1 MVLWEGGGQMP
12 FLVFNV
18 LPFFKSR
25 MKTDFVLINILLI
38 AWLNIAV
45 AVLSPN
51 GRISHSNRTKVVAK
65 ASFLYLLSGEMYA
78 NIHLSSL
85 RLKRI
90 LLQPVYLIKINSG
103 EGFSIGFCYSIEFL
117 KVNTKSTHNT

>member
-1 MVLWEGGGQMP
+1 MP

-25 MKTDFVLINILLI
+25 MKTDFVPINILLI

-51 GRISHSNRTKVVAK
+51 GRISHSNRPKVVAK
-65 ASFLYLLSGEMYA
+65 ASFSVCLGWISMCQYPRAKSRVEKIFAFAIYPKVCQFGVKV
-78 NIHLSSL
+78 L
-85 RLKRI
+85 R
-90 LLQPVYLIKINSG
+90 Q
-103 EGFSIGFCYSIEFL
+103 F
-117 KVNTKSTHNT
+117 